1 MAIRTYQVSAVKDP
15 FGDGFIGMAVGK
27 HFDDTPL
34 TLTTMDEN
42 GDMAVFG
49 TEPEAQSAMNRI
61 LLGLA
66 EFRFKPARDI
76 TPENLGRAARDV
88 PEADEEI

>member
-1 MAIRTYQVSAVKDP
+1 MAIRTYQVSAVKNP
-15 FGDGFIGMAVGK
+15 YGKGFMGMAVGT

-34 TLTTMDEN
+34 TLTTMDEHGN
-42 GDMAVFG
+42 MAVYD
-49 TEPEAQSAMNRI
+49 TESEAQSAMNRI

-66 EFRFKPARDI
+66 EFRFKPASDI

-88 PEADEEI
+88 PEADEEL

>member
-15 FGDGFIGMAVGK
+15 FGVGFIGMAVGM

-42 GDMAVFG
+42 GDMAVYD
-49 TEPEAQSAMNRI
+49 TESEAQSAMNRI

-66 EFRFKPARDI
+66 EFRFKPASDI
-76 TPENLGRAARDV
+76 TPENLGQAARDL